1 MKASQPTRAERFL
14 RRYRVLE
21 GLLEKRY
28 GDASKGSV
36 VYEYI
41 RSDDA
46 ASYRYELNLIREIRN
61 LLTHNALESGQPV
74 VEPSDSVLRALEM
87 VIEHVEKP
95 RMAIDCGTPEHQIL
109 CAHRSDRIAEIMH
122 CMRKNGFSNVPVME
136 RDQIVG
142 VFSVASIFQFL
153 EENGLEALEA
163 NARIADLGNA
173 IDIAQLGYER
183 YRFMPETTTVMEVR
197 AAFQGYYR
205 RNDRLRAVFITPTGN
220 ACERLLAL
228 LTPWD
233 VMKVDSF
240 DKGDIQE

>member
-1 MKASQPTRAERFL
+1 MEACQPTRAEHFL

-28 GDASKGSV
+28 GDTSKGSV
-36 VYEYI
+36 VYEYL

-46 ASYRYELNLIREIRN
+46 SSCRYELNLIREIRN

-87 VIEHVEKP
+87 VIGHVEKP
-95 RMAIDCGTPEHQIL
+95 RLAIDCGTPEDQIL
-109 CAHRSDRIAEIMH
+109 RAHRNDRVAEIMH
-122 CMRKNGFSNVPVME
+122 CMRKNGFSSVPVME

-142 VFSVASIFQFL
+142 VFSVASLFQYL
-153 EENGLEALEA
+153 EENGLEALDAE
-163 NARIADLGNA
+163 ARIADLGHAVA
-173 IDIAQLGYER
+173 IGQSGCER
-183 YRFMPETTTVMEVR
+183 YRFMPETTTVTEAR
-197 AAFQGYYR
+197 AAFQGYHQ

-233 VMKVDSF
+233 VMKDDSF
-240 DKGDIQE
+240 DKGDVQE